1 MLAHDDTIASIATAL
16 GVGGVGIVRV
26 SGPGAIAIAEAL
38 YRDSNR
44 RVPRTPL
51 SERESHRVH
60 HGWLVRPE
68 SGEVLDE
75 ALVLVMRGPRS
86 FTGEDVVEFQTH
98 GGTTVLHAVLD
109 ACLREGARLAAA
121 GEFTKRAF
129 LNGRLDLAQAE
140 AIHDLV
146 TAKTERSLSQAVNQ
160 LEGGLSRGVRALR
173 SSVIDLMARIEA
185 AIDYPDE
192 IDDLSADET
201 VPWLDRLRADVNGY
215 LATAQEGH
223 VWREGASLAIVGRPN
238 VGKSSLLNALLR
250 RERAIVT
257 DIPGTTRDV
266 LEETLSLQ
274 GVPFRVVDTAGIRE
288 TQDVV
293 EAIGVARSRETLV
306 AADVALLVVDLAAGV
321 QPEEVELRAE
331 VGDRPLIVVGN
342 KRDLLAGADPLAVL
356 APLAAGAPVVA
367 VAAATG
373 EGLGELERLLVTTA
387 LGRPVGE
394 VSPTTVNARHRQ
406 ALERAQT
413 ALTRAHESACAAMPG
428 DFVAIDLKEAVAAM
442 GEITGD
448 AIAEEVI
455 EQVFAQF
462 CVGK

>member
-1 MLAHDDTIASIATAL
+1 MLGHDDTIASIATAL

-26 SGPGAIAIAEAL
+26 SGPGAVAVAEAL
-38 YRDSNR
+38 YRDTNR
-44 RVPRTPL
+44 RVPRRPL
-51 SERESHRVH
+51 GARESHRVH

-98 GGTTVLHAVLD
+98 GGTTVLHAVLE

-173 SSVIDLMARIEA
+173 GSVIDLMARIEA

-201 VPWLDRLRADVNGY
+201 VPWLERLLAEVNGY
-215 LATAQEGH
+215 LATAQQGH

-306 AADVALLVVDLAAGV
+306 AADVAILVVDLSAGV
-321 QPEEVELRAE
+321 QPEETALRAE

-413 ALTRAHESACAAMPG
+413 ALMRAHESACAAMPG

>member
-26 SGPGAIAIAEAL
+26 SGPGAVSIAEAL
-38 YRDSNR
+38 YRDTNR
-44 RVPRTPL
+44 RVPRRPL
-51 SERESHRVH
+51 GARESHRVH

-146 TAKTERSLSQAVNQ
+146 TAKTERSLSQAVSQ

-201 VPWLDRLRADVNGY
+201 VPWLDRLRAQVDGY
-215 LATAQEGH
+215 LATAQQGH

-306 AADVALLVVDLAAGV
+306 AADVAILVVDLSAGV
-321 QPEEVELRAE
+321 QPEETALRAE
-331 VGDRPLIVVGN
+331 VGDRPLVVVGN

-356 APLAAGAPVVA
+356 APLAGHAPVVA
-367 VAAATG
+367 VAASTG
-373 EGLGELERLLVTTA
+373 EGLGDLEQLLVTTA

-413 ALTRAHESACAAMPG
+413 ALMRAHESACAAMPG